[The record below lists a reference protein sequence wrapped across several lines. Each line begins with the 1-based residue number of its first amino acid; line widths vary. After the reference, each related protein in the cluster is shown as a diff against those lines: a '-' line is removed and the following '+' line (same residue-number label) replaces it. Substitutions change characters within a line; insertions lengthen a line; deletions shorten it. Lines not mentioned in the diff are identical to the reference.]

1 MGADVMNSTV
11 SVWHEQATENAFG
24 DEIDTE
30 LGDPDLARVP
40 ILIEEKSRTVRNPES
55 LEVSTVTWWT
65 GETKPH
71 RDIRVGDRLRDE
83 RTGEVYFVDSR
94 RIPKARTGARALLL
108 TMRATAAG

>member
-1 MGADVMNSTV
+1 MNSTV
-11 SVWHEQATENAFG
+11 SVWHERAEENAFG
-24 DEIDTE
+24 DAIDPV
-30 LGDPDLARVP
+30 LGEPDLERIPMV
-40 ILIEEKSRTVRNPES
+40 IEEKRRTVRNPES

-71 RDIRVGDRLRDE
+71 RDIRVGDRLRDD